1 MEYRSC
7 EIRGRS
13 HEDCYEERK
22 CQTNPSNSI
31 LILKIWLVYDQE
43 IKLCN
48 AFIKKMHAKVRRSTL
63 GISIN
68 DKFDSYIT
76 QLEPTIK
83 AIPIGIY
90 VN

>member
-1 MEYRSC
+1 M
-7 EIRGRS
+7 
-13 HEDCYEERK
+13 K
-22 CQTNPSNSI
+22 C
-31 LILKIWLVYDQE
+31 LI
-43 IKLCN
+43 N
-48 AFIKKMHAKVRRSTL
+48 KMHAKVRKSSL

-68 DKFDSYIT
+68 DKFDSYVT